1 MVEKNAAEI
10 EAMRET
16 LRKAAETGPP
26 TRNQPRSKAEKI
38 RMLRSEI
45 AVLRTKGWKW
55 EEVALAL
62 ADQLDASADTIRL
75 AIGGTKKRP
84 SAKRALSVEKT
95 KPQSVVKRSA
105 AEADPKIEPEA
116 ARARTA
122 AGPQTD
128 AAAKTQL
135 NRDKQFGARKL

>member
-1 MVEKNAAEI
+1 
-10 EAMRET
+10 
-16 LRKAAETGPP
+16 
-26 TRNQPRSKAEKI
+26 
-38 RMLRSEI
+38 MLRSEI

-95 KPQSVVKRSA
+95 KPQSVAKRNV
-105 AEADPKIEPEA
+105 AEAKPKTEPEA